1 MFYFL
6 LLSVFVIIIQKGKIM
21 AKINEQI
28 LSFGEIPEPHSC
40 MTIAYGSVRIEIE
53 KLYDMVLPTDAVREV
68 IIMLQQ
74 QAEEMDADGVKNINV
89 TITPTQDAKGKAVID
104 YYGMG
109 TLIKFK

>member
-1 MFYFL
+1 
-6 LLSVFVIIIQKGKIM
+6 M

-28 LSFGEIPEPHSC
+28 LSFGEITEPHNC
-40 MTIAYGSVRIEIE
+40 MTIAYGSVRLETN
-53 KLYDMVLPTDAVREV
+53 KLYDAALPTDAVREV

-74 QAEEMDADGVKNINV
+74 QAEEMDADGVKNITIN
-89 TITPTQDAKGKAVID
+89 ITPTKDAKGNDVID

>member
-1 MFYFL
+1 
-6 LLSVFVIIIQKGKIM
+6 M
-21 AKINEQI
+21 AKMNEQV
-28 LSFGEIPEPHSC
+28 LSFGEITEPHSC

-53 KLYDMVLPTDAVREV
+53 KLYDAALPTDAVREV

-74 QAEEMDADGVKNINV
+74 QAEEMNADGVKNITIN
-89 TITPTQDAKGKAVID
+89 ITPTKDAKGNDVID